1 MNDLCVDLAIRQR
14 KCQNG
19 ISLNTD
25 NIYTNIE
32 DNANL
37 ILSYGYIL
45 NVVSKNTNG
54 VTISLFNDNLLST
67 IKFNIPYDT
76 YKTFDLPL
84 YNGTFILLV
93 GAVKNMC
100 TCATILR

>member
-1 MNDLCVDLAIRQR
+1 MNELCVNLAIRQR

-19 ISLNTD
+19 ISLTSD
-25 NIYTNIE
+25 NVYTNIE
-32 DNANL
+32 DNASL

-45 NVVSKNTNG
+45 NVVSKNASG
-54 VTISLFNDNLLST
+54 ITISLSNDNLLNT

-84 YNGTFILLV
+84 YNGTFILLI

-100 TCATILR
+100 PCPEILR